1 MQKMIL
7 VDSEEKISF
16 AHNGLILLDVFWI
29 QTIPNQETI
38 LANIHQMKA
47 KWVLFQQNIEIQR
60 FEMKNILLSVKE
72 QTIEEEYQETRNK
85 RNFVAN
91 TKNFKYA

>member
-1 MQKMIL
+1 MIL

-38 LANIHQMKA
+38 LANIHIDESKMGFISTK
-47 KWVLFQQNIEIQR
+47 
-60 FEMKNILLSVKE
+60 
-72 QTIEEEYQETRNK
+72 YRNPK
-85 RNFVAN
+85 I
-91 TKNFKYA
+91 